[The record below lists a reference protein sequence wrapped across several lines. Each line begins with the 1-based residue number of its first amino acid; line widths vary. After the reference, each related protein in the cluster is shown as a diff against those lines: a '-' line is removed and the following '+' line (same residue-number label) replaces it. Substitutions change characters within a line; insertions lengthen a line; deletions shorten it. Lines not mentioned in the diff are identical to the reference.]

1 MHNGRRR
8 VLGRMALAV
17 GMVGM
22 SVAGLVPGGPGGVVA
37 PAGAATTTL
46 RNVRTIDVGLDTYH
60 TPTGSPEYFSSPATA
75 DLDGDLQPDLVVAAP
90 NGTITAT
97 RITTGARM
105 WQRDLGATAIQASPV
120 VTDVDNDGKVDVV
133 AATMDGRVVLL
144 DGQTGGVV
152 RTFRQGAPQF
162 CPAGQDCRPD
172 GFFATPV
179 VADVNGDGRND
190 IVAASYDHSVYAW
203 SHGGTLLWR
212 SFLYDTLW
220 SSPAVADIDNNGTQE
235 IILGGD
241 IYAGNPLGLPAGG
254 LLWVL
259 NGRNG
264 TRFSGYPRSIPGQV
278 VWSSPAV
285 VDLNGDNRLEAVFG
299 TGNHGPFGDGAAA
312 RRVWAVTLPT
322 RANLSGW
329 PVGVA
334 GRVVHQP
341 AIGDVDNDGK
351 PDVVVATET
360 GYLQAFRANGS
371 ALWSTCNAASTTACG
386 GPVGHG
392 GVVIADVDDDGI
404 QEVVSALSQNLR
416 VYGLNRELEA
426 TFRLTGNG
434 TLNPAS
440 IAAITEVNG
449 SAMIVQSSLYR
460 VGGHGGQARAGD
472 VVRTNLLTTDEA
484 LCRQDWPAF
493 KRSAYRT
500 SVKPAREAWHPF
512 PCARPFVSKQYQ
524 DVLGRELDATGREFW
539 THRLRTTWSG
549 ARVIEAFMNSPEF
562 LDVAAPIVRVH
573 LGLKGGPPLPSSEIR
588 AQMAAGRQG
597 QTLAQLA
604 EELVDQSQ
612 YDGQPAGTL
621 VDAVYPRLW
630 GAAPTAQQRQAA
642 IARIEQA
649 GPGTWLAE
657 LASTDW
663 VEGRLKGRVQVAMT
677 YIALLDR
684 GPDRT
689 GWDYWVAQTDRGVR
703 PQRLIAQFLNTP
715 EYQARVL

>member
-1 MHNGRRR
+1 MHNTRRMVGR
-8 VLGRMALAV
+8 LALALGLV
-17 GMVGM
+17 GA
-22 SVAGLVPGGPGGVVA
+22 SVAGLVPGSPGGVVA

-46 RNVRTIDVGLDTYH
+46 RNVRTVDVGLDTYH

-75 DLDGDLQPDLVVAAP
+75 DLDGDRQPDLVVAAP
-90 NGTITAT
+90 NGTVTAT

-120 VTDVDNDGKVDVV
+120 VTDVDNNGKVDVV

-144 DGQTGGVV
+144 NGQTGGVI
-152 RTFRQGAPQF
+152 RTFRQGAPQN
-162 CPAGQDCRPD
+162 CPAGVDCRPD

-190 IVAASYDHSVYAW
+190 IIAASYDHSVYAW
-203 SHGGTLLWR
+203 SFGGTLLWR

-235 IILGGD
+235 VILGGD
-241 IYAGNPLGLPAGG
+241 IYAGNPLGAPAGG

-264 TRFSGYPRSIPGQV
+264 TRFSGYPRALGGQV
-278 VWSSPAV
+278 IWSSPAIT
-285 VDLNGDNRLEAVFG
+285 DLNGDGRLDAVFG

-312 RRVWAVTLPT
+312 RRVWAVTLST
-322 RANLSGW
+322 RANVPGW

-341 AIGDVDNDGK
+341 AIGDVDNDGR

-360 GYLQAFRANGS
+360 GYLQAFRANGGS
-371 ALWSTCNAASTTACG
+371 IWSTCNGGTTSACG
-386 GPVGHG
+386 ATVGHG
-392 GVVIADVDDDGI
+392 GVVIADVDDDGV
-404 QEVVSALSQNLR
+404 QEVVSALTQTLR
-416 VYGLNRELEA
+416 VYGLNRQLEA
-426 TFRLTGNG
+426 TYRLTGNG

-440 IAAITEVNG
+440 VAAITEVNG
-449 SAMIVQSSLYR
+449 RAMIVQSSLYR

-472 VVRTNLLTTDEA
+472 VVRTNLLTTDQP

-500 SVKPAREAWHPF
+500 SVKPAREPWHPF
-512 PCARPFVSKQYQ
+512 PCARPFVDQQYN
-524 DVLGRELDATGREFW
+524 DVLGRNIDPTGLEFW
-539 THRLRTTWSG
+539 THNLRTTWSG
-549 ARVIEAFMNSPEF
+549 ARVVEGFMNSREF
-562 LDVAAPIVRVH
+562 LVVAAPIVRVH
-573 LGLKGGPPLPSSEIR
+573 LGLKGGPPLPADEIR
-588 AQMAAGRQG
+588 AQMAAGRDG

-604 EELVDQSQ
+604 EELIDQSA
-612 YDGQPAGTL
+612 YDGQSDGAL

-630 GAAPTAQQRQAA
+630 GKAPTAQERQAA
-642 IARIEQA
+642 LDRIATA
-649 GPGTWLAE
+649 GRGTWLAE
-657 LASTDW
+657 LASTPW

-677 YIALLDR
+677 YIALLAR
-684 GPDRT
+684 GPDQS
-689 GWDYWVAQTDRGVR
+689 GWDFWVAQTDRGVR
-703 PQRLIAQFLNTP
+703 PQRLIAQFLNTE
-715 EYQARVL
+715 EYRQRVR